1 MCVRVRF
8 SSRTTPRIY
17 DPATR
22 TITLPSSVS
31 PVHTVTAVR
40 AVLAELAAPQPE
52 LGARCWCGEP
62 IDLVPRVPEQRRN
75 EQVIKHGA

>member
-8 SSRTTPRIY
+8 SSRATPRIY

-22 TITLPSSVS
+22 TITLPAALTPAHSV
-31 PVHTVTAVR
+31 VVIR
-40 AVLAELAAPQPE
+40 AVLSELAVVQPMF
-52 LGARCWCGEP
+52 GARCWCGERVM
-62 IDLVPRVPEQRRN
+62 LLPRVPEQRRS